1 MLDFNSKDMN
11 LLILLS
17 EIATIEQL
25 ARNKLDN
32 ALPKNLN
39 ISSFSVLNHFT
50 GSKAEKTPLQLAR
63 SFHVT
68 KGAMTNT
75 LNKLE
80 TLGYIHV
87 RPDWNDARKKRIS
100 ISQSGIDAR
109 NYAIKS
115 IKPIL
120 NEMIENTAHL
130 TQKSLLGDLR
140 NFRESIEKKNFR

>member
-1 MLDFNSKDMN
+1 MLQFNNKDMN

-32 ALPKNLN
+32 ALPKDLN
-39 ISSFSVLNHFT
+39 ISSFSVLNHFS
-50 GSKAEKTPLQLAR
+50 GSRAEKTPLQLAR

-80 TLGYIHV
+80 KQGYIHV
-87 RPDWNDARKKRIS
+87 RPDWNDARKKCVS

-109 NYAIKS
+109 NNAIKS

-120 NEMIENTAHL
+120 DEIIQKTNHMTK
-130 TQKSLLGDLR
+130 KSLLGDLR
-140 NFRESIEKKNFR
+140 NFREAIEQDRV

>member
-1 MLDFNSKDMN
+1 MLEFNNKDMN

-32 ALPKNLN
+32 ALPKDLN
-39 ISSFSVLNHFT
+39 ISSFSVLNHFS

-80 TLGYIHV
+80 KQGYIHV
-87 RPDWNDARKKRIS
+87 RPDWDDARKKCIS

-109 NYAIKS
+109 NNAMKS

-120 NEMIENTAHL
+120 DEIIQKTNHMTK
-130 TQKSLLGDLR
+130 KSLLGDLR
-140 NFRESIEKKNFR
+140 NFREAIENDKV

>member
-1 MLDFNSKDMN
+1 MLQFNNKDMN

-32 ALPKNLN
+32 ALPKDLN
-39 ISSFSVLNHFT
+39 ISSFSVLNHFS

-80 TLGYIHV
+80 KQGYIHV
-87 RPDWNDARKKRIS
+87 RPDWNDARKKCVS

-109 NYAIKS
+109 NNAMKS

-120 NEMIENTAHL
+120 DEIIQKTNHMTK
-130 TQKSLLGDLR
+130 KSLLGDLR
-140 NFRESIEKKNFR
+140 NFREAIENDKV

>member
-1 MLDFNSKDMN
+1 MLEFNNKDIN

-25 ARNKLDN
+25 ARNQLDN

-39 ISSFSVLNHFT
+39 ISSFSVLNHFS

-80 TLGYIHV
+80 KLGYIHI
-87 RPDWNDARKKRIS
+87 RPDWNDARKKLIS

-109 NYAIKS
+109 NHAIKS

-120 NEMIENTAHL
+120 DEIIIKTDHVMK
-130 TQKSLLGDLR
+130 KSLLGDLR
-140 NFRESIEKKNFR
+140 SFRESIEKNKT

>member
-1 MLDFNSKDMN
+1 MLQFNNKDMN

-32 ALPKNLN
+32 ALPKDLN
-39 ISSFSVLNHFT
+39 ISSFSVLNHFS
-50 GSKAEKTPLQLAR
+50 GSRAEKTPLQLAR

-80 TLGYIHV
+80 KQGYIHV
-87 RPDWNDARKKRIS
+87 RPDWNDARKKCVS

-109 NYAIKS
+109 NNAMKS

-120 NEMIENTAHL
+120 DKIIQKTNHMTK
-130 TQKSLLGDLR
+130 KSLLGDLR
-140 NFRESIEKKNFR
+140 NFREAIENDKV

>member
-1 MLDFNSKDMN
+1 MN

-32 ALPKNLN
+32 ALPKDLN
-39 ISSFSVLNHFT
+39 ISSFSVLNHFS
-50 GSKAEKTPLQLAR
+50 GSRAEKTPLQLAR

-80 TLGYIHV
+80 KQGYIHV
-87 RPDWNDARKKRIS
+87 RPDWDDARKKCIS

-109 NYAIKS
+109 NNAMKS

-120 NEMIENTAHL
+120 NEIIQKTNHMTK
-130 TQKSLLGDLR
+130 KSLLGDLR
-140 NFRESIEKKNFR
+140 NFREAIENDKV

>member
-1 MLDFNSKDMN
+1 MLQFNNKDMN

-32 ALPKNLN
+32 ALPKDLN
-39 ISSFSVLNHFT
+39 ISSFSVLNHFS
-50 GSKAEKTPLQLAR
+50 GSRAEKTPLQLAR

-80 TLGYIHV
+80 KQGYIHV
-87 RPDWNDARKKRIS
+87 RPDWNDARKKCVS

-109 NYAIKS
+109 NNAIKS

-120 NEMIENTAHL
+120 DEIIQKTNHMTK
-130 TQKSLLGDLR
+130 KSLLGDLR
-140 NFRESIEKKNFR
+140 NFREAIENDKA

>member
-1 MLDFNSKDMN
+1 MLEFNNKDMN

-32 ALPKNLN
+32 ALPKDLN
-39 ISSFSVLNHFT
+39 ISSFSVLNHFS
-50 GSKAEKTPLQLAR
+50 GSRAEKTPLQLAR

-80 TLGYIHV
+80 KQGYIHV
-87 RPDWNDARKKRIS
+87 RPDWNDARKKCVS

-109 NYAIKS
+109 
-115 IKPIL
+115 L
-120 NEMIENTAHL
+120 
-130 TQKSLLGDLR
+130 SL
-140 NFRESIEKKNFR
+140 IHI

>member
-1 MLDFNSKDMN
+1 MLQFNNKDMN

-32 ALPKNLN
+32 ALPKDLN
-39 ISSFSVLNHFT
+39 ISSFSVLNHFS
-50 GSKAEKTPLQLAR
+50 GSRAEKTPLQLAR

-80 TLGYIHV
+80 KQGYIHV
-87 RPDWNDARKKRIS
+87 RPDWNDARKKCVS

-109 NYAIKS
+109 NNAMKS

-120 NEMIENTAHL
+120 DEII
-130 TQKSLLGDLR
+130 QKTNHMTKKNLLGDLR
-140 NFRESIEKKNFR
+140 NFREAIENDKV

>member
-1 MLDFNSKDMN
+1 MLQFNNKDMN

-32 ALPKNLN
+32 ALPKDLN
-39 ISSFSVLNHFT
+39 ISSFSVLNHFS
-50 GSKAEKTPLQLAR
+50 GSRAEKTPLQLAR

-80 TLGYIHV
+80 KQGYIHI
-87 RPDWNDARKKRIS
+87 RPDWNDARKKCVS

-109 NYAIKS
+109 NNAMKS

-120 NEMIENTAHL
+120 DEIIQKTDHMTK
-130 TQKSLLGDLR
+130 KSLLGDLR
-140 NFRESIEKKNFR
+140 NFREAIENNKV

>member
-1 MLDFNSKDMN
+1 MLEFNNKDVN

-25 ARNKLDN
+25 ARNQLEN

-39 ISSFSVLNHFT
+39 ISSFSVLNHFS

-68 KGAMTNT
+68 KGAITNT

-80 TLGYIHV
+80 KLGYIHV
-87 RPDWNDARKKRIS
+87 RPDWNDARKKLIS

-109 NYAIKS
+109 NHAIKS

-120 NEMIENTAHL
+120 DEIIMKTDHV
-130 TQKSLLGDLR
+130 TKKSLLGDLR
-140 NFRESIEKKNFR
+140 SVRESIEKNKT

>member
-1 MLDFNSKDMN
+1 MLEFNNKDMN

-17 EIATIEQL
+17 EIGTIEQL

-32 ALPKNLN
+32 ALPKDLN
-39 ISSFSVLNHFT
+39 ISSFSVLNHFS
-50 GSKAEKTPLQLAR
+50 GSRAEKTPLQLAR

-80 TLGYIHV
+80 KQGYIHV

-100 ISQSGIDAR
+100 ISQSGMDAR
-109 NYAIKS
+109 NNAMKS

-120 NEMIENTAHL
+120 DEII
-130 TQKSLLGDLR
+130 QKTGHMTKKNLLGDLR
-140 NFRESIEKKNFR
+140 NFRESIESDKG

>member
-1 MLDFNSKDMN
+1 MLEFNNKDIN

-25 ARNKLDN
+25 ARNQLDN

-39 ISSFSVLNHFT
+39 ISSFSVLNHFS

-80 TLGYIHV
+80 KLGYIHI
-87 RPDWNDARKKRIS
+87 RPDWNDARKKLIS

-109 NYAIKS
+109 NHAIKS

-120 NEMIENTAHL
+120 DEIIMKTDHV
-130 TQKSLLGDLR
+130 TKKKLLGDLR
-140 NFRESIEKKNFR
+140 SFRESIEKNKT

>member
-1 MLDFNSKDMN
+1 MLQFNNKDMN

-32 ALPKNLN
+32 ALPKDLN
-39 ISSFSVLNHFT
+39 ISSFSVLNHFS
-50 GSKAEKTPLQLAR
+50 GSRAEKTPLQLAR

-80 TLGYIHV
+80 KQGYIHV
-87 RPDWNDARKKRIS
+87 RPDWNDARKKCIS
-100 ISQSGIDAR
+100 ITQSGINAR
-109 NYAIKS
+109 NNAMKS

-120 NEMIENTAHL
+120 DEII
-130 TQKSLLGDLR
+130 QKTNHMTKKNLLGDLR
-140 NFRESIEKKNFR
+140 NFREAIENDKV

>member
-1 MLDFNSKDMN
+1 MLELNNKDMN

-32 ALPKNLN
+32 ALPKDLN
-39 ISSFSVLNHFT
+39 ISSFSVLNHFS

-80 TLGYIHV
+80 KQGYIHV
-87 RPDWNDARKKRIS
+87 RPDWNDARKKCVS

-109 NYAIKS
+109 NNAMKS

-120 NEMIENTAHL
+120 DEIIQKTNHMTK
-130 TQKSLLGDLR
+130 KSLLGDLR
-140 NFRESIEKKNFR
+140 NFREAIENDKV

>member
-1 MLDFNSKDMN
+1 MIEFNNKDMN

-32 ALPKNLN
+32 ALPKDLN
-39 ISSFSVLNHFT
+39 ISSFSVLNHFS
-50 GSKAEKTPLQLAR
+50 GSRAEKTPLQLAR

-80 TLGYIHV
+80 KQGYIHV
-87 RPDWNDARKKRIS
+87 RPDWNDARKKCVS

-109 NYAIKS
+109 NNAMKS

-120 NEMIENTAHL
+120 DEIIQKTNHMTK
-130 TQKSLLGDLR
+130 KSLLGDLR
-140 NFRESIEKKNFR
+140 NFREAIENDKV

>member
-1 MLDFNSKDMN
+1 MLEFNNKDIN

-25 ARNKLDN
+25 ARNKLDK
-32 ALPKNLN
+32 ALPKDLN
-39 ISSFSVLNHFT
+39 ISSFSVLNHFS

-80 TLGYIHV
+80 KLGYIHI
-87 RPDWNDARKKRIS
+87 RPDWNDARKKLVS
-100 ISQSGIDAR
+100 ISQSGVDAR

-120 NEMIENTAHL
+120 DEIIHKTELL
-130 TQKSLLGDLR
+130 TRKSLLGDLR
-140 NFRESIEKKNFR
+140 SFRESIEKSKV

>member
-1 MLDFNSKDMN
+1 MLEFNNKDMN

-17 EIATIEQL
+17 EIGTIEQL

-32 ALPKNLN
+32 ALPKDLN
-39 ISSFSVLNHFT
+39 ISSFSVLNHFS

-80 TLGYIHV
+80 KQGYIHV
-87 RPDWNDARKKRIS
+87 RPDWNDARKKCVS

-109 NYAIKS
+109 NNAMKS

-120 NEMIENTAHL
+120 DEIIQKTDHMTK
-130 TQKSLLGDLR
+130 KSLLGDLR
-140 NFRESIEKKNFR
+140 NFREAIEKDRV

>member
-1 MLDFNSKDMN
+1 MLEFNNKDIN

-25 ARNKLDN
+25 ARNQLDN

-39 ISSFSVLNHFT
+39 ISSFSVLNHFS

-80 TLGYIHV
+80 KLGYIHI
-87 RPDWNDARKKRIS
+87 RPDWNDARKKLVS

-109 NYAIKS
+109 NHAIKS

-120 NEMIENTAHL
+120 DEIIMKTDHV
-130 TQKSLLGDLR
+130 TKKSLLGDLR
-140 NFRESIEKKNFR
+140 SFRESIEKNKT

>member
-1 MLDFNSKDMN
+1 MLEFNNKDIN

-25 ARNKLDN
+25 ARNQLDN

-39 ISSFSVLNHFT
+39 ISSFSVLNHFS

-80 TLGYIHV
+80 KLGYIHI
-87 RPDWNDARKKRIS
+87 RPDWNDARKKLIS
-100 ISQSGIDAR
+100 ISQSGINAR
-109 NYAIKS
+109 NHAIKS

-120 NEMIENTAHL
+120 DEIIMKTDHV
-130 TQKSLLGDLR
+130 TKKSLLGDLR
-140 NFRESIEKKNFR
+140 SFRESIEKNKS

>member
-1 MLDFNSKDMN
+1 MLEFNNKDMN

-32 ALPKNLN
+32 ALPRDLN
-39 ISSFSVLNHFT
+39 ISSFSVLNHFS

-80 TLGYIHV
+80 KQGYIHV
-87 RPDWNDARKKRIS
+87 RPDWNDARKKCVS

-109 NYAIKS
+109 NNAMKS

-120 NEMIENTAHL
+120 DEIIQKTNHMTK
-130 TQKSLLGDLR
+130 KSLLGDLR
-140 NFRESIEKKNFR
+140 NFREAIENDKV

>member
-1 MLDFNSKDMN
+1 MLEFNNKDIN

-25 ARNKLDN
+25 ARNQLDN

-39 ISSFSVLNHFT
+39 ISSFSVLNHFS

-80 TLGYIHV
+80 KLGYIHI
-87 RPDWNDARKKRIS
+87 RPDWSDARKKLIS

-109 NYAIKS
+109 NHAIKS

-120 NEMIENTAHL
+120 DEIIMKTDHV
-130 TQKSLLGDLR
+130 TKKSLLGDLR
-140 NFRESIEKKNFR
+140 SFRESIEKTKT

>member
-1 MLDFNSKDMN
+1 MLEFNNKDMN

-32 ALPKNLN
+32 ALPKDLN
-39 ISSFSVLNHFT
+39 ISSFSVLNHFS
-50 GSKAEKTPLQLAR
+50 GSRAEKTPLQLAR

-80 TLGYIHV
+80 KQGYIHV
-87 RPDWNDARKKRIS
+87 RPDWNDARKKCVS

-109 NYAIKS
+109 NNAMKS

-120 NEMIENTAHL
+120 DEIIQKTNHMTK
-130 TQKSLLGDLR
+130 KSLLGDLR
-140 NFRESIEKKNFR
+140 NFREAIENDKV

>member
-1 MLDFNSKDMN
+1 MLEFNNKDMN

-32 ALPKNLN
+32 ALPKDLN
-39 ISSFSVLNHFT
+39 ISSFSVLNHFS
-50 GSKAEKTPLQLAR
+50 GSRAEKTPLQLAR

-80 TLGYIHV
+80 KQGYIHV
-87 RPDWNDARKKRIS
+87 RPDWNDARKKCVS

-109 NYAIKS
+109 NNAMKS

-120 NEMIENTAHL
+120 DEIIQKTNHMTK
-130 TQKSLLGDLR
+130 KSLLGDLR
-140 NFRESIEKKNFR
+140 NFREAIENDKA

>member
-1 MLDFNSKDMN
+1 MLEFNNKDMN

-25 ARNKLDN
+25 ARNRLDN
-32 ALPKNLN
+32 ALPKDLN
-39 ISSFSVLNHFT
+39 ISSFSVLNHFS

-80 TLGYIHV
+80 KLGYIHV
-87 RPDWNDARKKRIS
+87 RPDWNDARKKCVS

-109 NYAIKS
+109 NNAMKS

-120 NEMIENTAHL
+120 DEIIQKTNHMTK
-130 TQKSLLGDLR
+130 KSLLGNLR
-140 NFRESIEKKNFR
+140 NFREAIENDKF

>member
-1 MLDFNSKDMN
+1 MLEFNNKDMN
-11 LLILLS
+11 LLIMLS

-32 ALPKNLN
+32 ALPKDLN
-39 ISSFSVLNHFT
+39 ISSFSVLNHFS
-50 GSKAEKTPLQLAR
+50 GSRAEKTPLQLAR

-80 TLGYIHV
+80 KQGYIHV
-87 RPDWNDARKKRIS
+87 RPDWDDARKKCIS

-109 NYAIKS
+109 NNAMKS

-120 NEMIENTAHL
+120 DEIIQKTDHMTK
-130 TQKSLLGDLR
+130 KSLLGDLR
-140 NFRESIEKKNFR
+140 NFRESIENDKA

>member
-1 MLDFNSKDMN
+1 MLQFNNKDMN

-32 ALPKNLN
+32 ALPKDLN
-39 ISSFSVLNHFT
+39 ISSFSVLNHFS
-50 GSKAEKTPLQLAR
+50 GSRAEKTPLQLAR

-80 TLGYIHV
+80 KQGYIHV
-87 RPDWNDARKKRIS
+87 RPDWNDARKKCVS

-109 NYAIKS
+109 NNAMKS

-120 NEMIENTAHL
+120 DEIIQKTDHMTK
-130 TQKSLLGDLR
+130 KSLLGDLR
-140 NFRESIEKKNFR
+140 NFREAIEKDRV

>member
-1 MLDFNSKDMN
+1 MLQFNNKDTN

-39 ISSFSVLNHFT
+39 ISSFSVLNHFS
-50 GSKAEKTPLQLAR
+50 GSRAEKTPLQLAR

-80 TLGYIHV
+80 KQGYIHV
-87 RPDWNDARKKRIS
+87 RPDWNDARKKCVS

-109 NYAIKS
+109 NNAMKS

-120 NEMIENTAHL
+120 DEIIQKTDHMTK
-130 TQKSLLGDLR
+130 KSLLGDLR
-140 NFRESIEKKNFR
+140 NFREAIEQDRV

>member
-1 MLDFNSKDMN
+1 MLQFNNKDMN

-32 ALPKNLN
+32 ALPKDLN
-39 ISSFSVLNHFT
+39 ISSFSVLNHFS
-50 GSKAEKTPLQLAR
+50 GSRAEKTPLQLAR

-80 TLGYIHV
+80 KQGYIHV
-87 RPDWNDARKKRIS
+87 RPDWNDARKKCVS

-109 NYAIKS
+109 NNAMKS

-120 NEMIENTAHL
+120 DKIIQKTDHMTK
-130 TQKSLLGDLR
+130 KSLLGDLR
-140 NFRESIEKKNFR
+140 NFREAIENDKV

>member
-1 MLDFNSKDMN
+1 MIEFNNKDMN
-11 LLILLS
+11 LLIMLS

-32 ALPKNLN
+32 ALPKDLN
-39 ISSFSVLNHFT
+39 ISSFSVLNHFS
-50 GSKAEKTPLQLAR
+50 GSRAEKTPLQLAR

-80 TLGYIHV
+80 KQGYIHV
-87 RPDWNDARKKRIS
+87 RPDWDDARKKCIS

-109 NYAIKS
+109 NDAMKS

-120 NEMIENTAHL
+120 DEIIQKTDHMTK
-130 TQKSLLGDLR
+130 KSLLGDLR
-140 NFRESIEKKNFR
+140 NFREAIENDKV

>member
-1 MLDFNSKDMN
+1 MLEFNNKDIN

-25 ARNKLDN
+25 ARNKLDK
-32 ALPKNLN
+32 ALPKDLN
-39 ISSFSVLNHFT
+39 ISSFSVLNHFS

-80 TLGYIHV
+80 KLGYIHI
-87 RPDWNDARKKRIS
+87 RPDWNDARKKLIS
-100 ISQSGIDAR
+100 VSQSGVDAR

-120 NEMIENTAHL
+120 DEII
-130 TQKSLLGDLR
+130 QKTELVTKKSFLGDLR
-140 NFRESIEKKNFR
+140 SFRETIEKNKV

>member
-1 MLDFNSKDMN
+1 MLEFNNKDMN

-25 ARNKLDN
+25 ARNRLDN
-32 ALPKNLN
+32 ALPKDLN
-39 ISSFSVLNHFT
+39 ISSFSVLNHFS

-80 TLGYIHV
+80 KQGYIHV
-87 RPDWNDARKKRIS
+87 RPDWNDARKKCVS

-109 NYAIKS
+109 NNAMKS

-120 NEMIENTAHL
+120 DEIIQKTNHMTK
-130 TQKSLLGDLR
+130 KSLLGNLR
-140 NFRESIEKKNFR
+140 NFREAIENDKF

>member
-1 MLDFNSKDMN
+1 MLEFNNKDMN

-17 EIATIEQL
+17 EIGTIEQL

-32 ALPKNLN
+32 ALPKDLN
-39 ISSFSVLNHFT
+39 ISSFSVLNHFS
-50 GSKAEKTPLQLAR
+50 GSRVEKTPLQLAR

-68 KGAMTNT
+68 KGAMANT

-80 TLGYIHV
+80 KQGYIHV
-87 RPDWNDARKKRIS
+87 RPDWNDARKKCVS

-109 NYAIKS
+109 NNAMKS

-120 NEMIENTAHL
+120 DEIIQKTNHMTK
-130 TQKSLLGDLR
+130 KSLLGDLR
-140 NFRESIEKKNFR
+140 NFREAIENDKV

>member
-1 MLDFNSKDMN
+1 MLEFNNKDMN

-25 ARNKLDN
+25 ARNQLDN

-39 ISSFSVLNHFT
+39 ISSFSVLNHFS

-80 TLGYIHV
+80 KLGYIHV
-87 RPDWNDARKKRIS
+87 RPDWNDARKKLIS

-109 NYAIKS
+109 NHAIQS

-120 NEMIENTAHL
+120 DEIIMKTDHV
-130 TQKSLLGDLR
+130 TKKKLLGDLR
-140 NFRESIEKKNFR
+140 SFRESIEKNKT

>member
-1 MLDFNSKDMN
+1 MN

-32 ALPKNLN
+32 ALPKDLN
-39 ISSFSVLNHFT
+39 ISSFSVLNHFS
-50 GSKAEKTPLQLAR
+50 GSRAEKTPLQLAR

-80 TLGYIHV
+80 KQGYIHV
-87 RPDWNDARKKRIS
+87 RPDWNDARKKCVS
-100 ISQSGIDAR
+100 ISQSGIEAR
-109 NYAIKS
+109 NNAMKS

-120 NEMIENTAHL
+120 DEIIQKTNHMTK
-130 TQKSLLGDLR
+130 KSLLGDLR
-140 NFRESIEKKNFR
+140 NFREAIENDKV

>member
-1 MLDFNSKDMN
+1 MLEFNNKDMN

-25 ARNKLDN
+25 ARNKLDK
-32 ALPKNLN
+32 ALPRDLN
-39 ISSFSVLNHFT
+39 ISSFSVLNHFS

-80 TLGYIHV
+80 KLGYIHI
-87 RPDWNDARKKRIS
+87 RPDWNDARKKLIS
-100 ISQSGIDAR
+100 VSQSGVDAR

-120 NEMIENTAHL
+120 DEII
-130 TQKSLLGDLR
+130 QKTELVTKKSFLGDLR
-140 NFRESIEKKNFR
+140 SFRETIEKNKV

>member
-1 MLDFNSKDMN
+1 MLQFNNKDMN

-32 ALPKNLN
+32 ALPKDLN
-39 ISSFSVLNHFT
+39 ISSFSVLNHFS
-50 GSKAEKTPLQLAR
+50 GSRAEKTPLQLAR

-80 TLGYIHV
+80 KQGYIHV
-87 RPDWNDARKKRIS
+87 RPDWNDARKKCVS

-109 NYAIKS
+109 NNAIKS

-120 NEMIENTAHL
+120 DEIIQKTNHMTK
-130 TQKSLLGDLR
+130 KSLLGDLR
-140 NFRESIEKKNFR
+140 NFREAIENDKV